1 MRGDTL
7 RKKRGA
13 MGCLGLT
20 RGDLFPRALSVP
32 ARLPHPIPMTSHRLS
47 HQQLS
52 FCCCLDGPLGLAMEE
67 NCPDHCYLLAFEL
80 IALRIKDTGLAAL
93 FSCWADA
100 YCLVTECQPCPSS
113 ETFGRADC
121 IMLRSHRYMVRGQ
134 WSAVSQPCPSA

>member
-67 NCPDHCYLLAFEL
+67 TPRSLL
-80 IALRIKDTGLAAL
+80 
-93 FSCWADA
+93 
-100 YCLVTECQPCPSS
+100 PSS
-113 ETFGRADC
+113 IWAYSPQNQGYWPGCTVLLLG
-121 IMLRSHRYMVRGQ
+121 
-134 WSAVSQPCPSA
+134 